1 MLQSNYCM
9 DEEKTHVPAMEL
21 WGYTSGTANLT
32 DDHFEHLLFCLECQ
46 SLVNQFI
53 DVLDGLPPVNPSHAA

>member
-1 MLQSNYCM
+1 M
-9 DEEKTHVPAMEL
+9 EEKSHVPAIEL

-46 SLVNQFI
+46 SLVDQFVE
-53 DVLDGLPPVNPSHAA
+53 VLDALPHGNPNQAA